1 MSYILA
7 MLKSRLM
14 QRVHYTIR
22 PMKYEDI
29 PQVAQ
34 IDREAFPGEWVFR
47 SQSSY
52 KQDLDNLSGRY
63 LVACTQKD
71 IAESR
76 GQEVQ
81 KRPWFKRLF
90 SHGRCL
96 TTSEN
101 IIGFSGFW
109 IMVREAH
116 IIAIGVRD
124 GYRRLGIGE
133 GLLIS
138 TIELAAILNT
148 NIVTLEVRAS
158 NEVAQALYRK
168 YGFQVV
174 GRRSRYY
181 SSDGEDAIVMSTDNI
196 SSISFQASFQ
206 QLKKAHAQRH
216 REIFAQVR

>member
-1 MSYILA
+1 
-7 MLKSRLM
+7 MLKFQLM
-14 QRVHYTIR
+14 PGAYYVIR
-22 PMKYEDI
+22 PMKHEDI

-52 KQDLDNLSGRY
+52 KRDLDTPSVRY
-63 LVACTQKD
+63 IVACKKMD
-71 IAESR
+71 MSESE

-90 SHGRCL
+90 SHERHIN
-96 TTSEN
+96 TSEN
-101 IIGFSGFW
+101 IIGFTGFW
-109 IMVREAH
+109 MMMKESH

-133 GLLIS
+133 GLLIA
-138 TIELAAILNT
+138 TIELAQILNA
-148 NIVTLEVRAS
+148 NVLTLEVRAS
-158 NEVAQALYRK
+158 NEIAQELYKK
-168 YGFQVV
+168 YGFRVE
-174 GRRSRYY
+174 GRHLRYY
-181 SSDGEDAIVMSTDNI
+181 SSDGEDAIIMSTDNI
-196 SSISFQASFQ
+196 TSMPFQASLQ